1 MGKHSEDYRCANCGI
16 TIAWEPVWVKGQPF
30 CCTGCA
36 MGGPCICTYDWVPK
50 GVHKDMKMICAIVQD
65 QDAGGLLDTLAERGL
80 RATKVSSTG
89 GFLRSGNSTILIG
102 VEDAQVV
109 GVLDILRVS
118 CRARKHVV
126 DVAEGPR
133 AELTDAL
140 PRPPTEVEVGGA
152 NVFVWDIEQY
162 TRI

>member
-1 MGKHSEDYRCANCGI
+1 
-16 TIAWEPVWVKGQPF
+16 
-30 CCTGCA
+30 
-36 MGGPCICTYDWVPK
+36 
-50 GVHKDMKMICAIVQD
+50 MKMICAIVQD
-65 QDAGGLLDTLAERGL
+65 EDAGGLLDTLAERGL

-102 VEDAQVV
+102 VEDSQVV

-118 CRARKHVV
+118 CRTRRQLI

-133 AELTDAL
+133 AEFTDAL

-162 TRI
+162 IKV